1 MGRRKRTSTSRRV
14 ALVAERL
21 QRAPVATSEGDGG
34 EGERPR
40 PEIFTAQA
48 RFVLAVWCAV
58 TLVLV
63 VIYVVV
69 LLLL

>member
-1 MGRRKRTSTSRRV
+1 MT
-14 ALVAERL
+14 
-21 QRAPVATSEGDGG
+21 TSEGDGG

-40 PEIFTAQA
+40 PEVFPAQA